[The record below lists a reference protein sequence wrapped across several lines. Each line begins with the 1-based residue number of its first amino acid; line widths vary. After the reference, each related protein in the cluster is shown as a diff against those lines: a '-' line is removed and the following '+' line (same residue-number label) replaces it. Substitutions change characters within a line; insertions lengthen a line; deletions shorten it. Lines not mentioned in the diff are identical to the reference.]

1 MRLFQ
6 AQKAWKQPFLLY
18 ISMFACDILNWK
30 YKMKHKFFSLDGI
43 STGYYYYDN
52 NQYYYQEAN
61 HSWFRMIHIR
71 MNERQL
77 IRTMIGK
84 LGENDR

>member
-18 ISMFACDILNWK
+18 ISMFACVILNWK
-30 YKMKHKFFSLDGI
+30 YKMKHKFLPLLGYLPGI
-43 STGYYYYDN
+43 IITIITNTIIRKPIIAGI
-52 NQYYYQEAN
+52 
-61 HSWFRMIHIR
+61 RMIHIR

-77 IRTMIGK
+77 IRTVIGK